1 MQSIHYKGNTMDDYG
16 YKVKRLIEG
25 KGVLFTNAEKW
36 DEGSPDMK
44 GEILYKGELIKI
56 GGWIRHTDK
65 GMLISLGIDKFKR
78 NRDGN

>member
-1 MQSIHYKGNTMDDYG
+1 MDDYG
-16 YKVKRLIEG
+16 YKTKRLIEG
-25 KGVLFTNAEKW
+25 KGALFTNAEKW

-44 GEILYKGELIKI
+44 GELLYKGELIKI

>member
-1 MQSIHYKGNTMDDYG
+1 MDDYG

-25 KGVLFTNAEKW
+25 KGVLLTNAEKW